1 MPGGGGTS
9 FNFNWPDPWDFD
21 VTSAV
26 NANVDSD
33 VTANVTSSVALVGDD
48 DQPVTLKL
56 EPVTLDTTTRV
67 VGNDDQ
73 PVTLKLEPVDL
84 TTTLKGDPQAPIS
97 TRSEIEFTN
106 LPRLTFDELITTI
119 KTITTPTLRI
129 HFPIGL
135 NFAFSFFPL
144 NMLGYDAAT
153 FSICGEQQIITE
165 EFVPNRFER
174 CDVDCQPVECEPID
188 CEPID
193 C

>member
-1 MPGGGGTS
+1 MPGAGGTDI
-9 FNFNWPDPWDFD
+9 NYNWPNPWDFD
-21 VTSAV
+21 VDSNFNAV
-26 NANVDSD
+26 VDS
-33 VTANVTSSVALVGDD
+33 SVEVVGDQQ
-48 DQPVTLKL
+48 QPVTLKL

-67 VGNDDQ
+67 VGNEQQ
-73 PVTLKLEPVDL
+73 PISLKIAPVDL

-97 TRSEIEFTN
+97 TRSEIEFSN

-144 NMLGYDAAT
+144 NVLGYDAAT

-174 CDVDCQPVECEPID
+174 CDVDCETIECEPITAVS
-188 CEPID
+188 ID
-193 C
+193 D